1 MHPDNVDPY
10 LSGSALYGDDFDA
23 AAIERWFSE
32 ESEGYASLGAAD
44 RTNYRY
50 VYHALN
56 KFHGYS
62 HLPEKP
68 FRHVLGLGS
77 AWGEELLPLVGRA
90 GRATIIDPS
99 LSFADARIDG
109 IPVEYRRPNVNGQI
123 ALEDETVDLAVSFGV
138 LHHIPNVSTV
148 IREMQRVL
156 KPAGHVLLREP
167 THSMGD
173 WRQPRRGLT
182 KNERGIPLEVFRSI
196 LRDSGLTVLRETRC
210 MFSLTPRL
218 ERLIG
223 RPVWTV
229 PWVVKAD
236 AWLCRFPWWSGRYH
250 AESVWQKLRPIGVA
264 YVLEKPATP
273 VACSPTQGQVY
284 PGGAGSSAP
293 STRRA

>member
-1 MHPDNVDPY
+1 MLPDNLDPY

-44 RTNYRY
+44 RMNYRY

-109 IPVEYRRPNVNGQI
+109 IPVEYRRPNINGQI
-123 ALEDETVDLAVSFGV
+123 DLEEETIDLAVSFGV
-138 LHHIPNVSTV
+138 LHHIPNVTFV
-148 IREMQRVL
+148 IGEIARVL
-156 KPAGHVLLREP
+156 RPGGYFLLREP
-167 THSMGD
+167 VVSMGD
-173 WRQPRRGLT
+173 WRHPRPGLT
-182 KNERGIPLEVFRSI
+182 RNERGIPLHI
-196 LRDSGLTVLRETRC
+196 LRTALADSGLVARREALVDFAPMTRT
-210 MFSLTPRL
+210 FGKFVRSDVFNSLALTRVDALVCWLMRWRL
-218 ERLIG
+218 
-223 RPVWTV
+223 
-229 PWVVKAD
+229 
-236 AWLCRFPWWSGRYH
+236 RYH
-250 AESVWQKLRPIGVA
+250 ADWALQKFRPTSAFFVCQKQANVTG
-264 YVLEKPATP
+264 
-273 VACSPTQGQVY
+273 TQE
-284 PGGAGSSAP
+284 
-293 STRRA
+293 